1 LYRKEQHRGT
11 LPFPLKRY
19 GKTTAGTPLL
29 YAPCKQKCTLLA
41 IAGIHG
47 EEAETTFLLSRIL
60 RHFAEPLQSVAFVLC
75 ANPDGVMLGTR
86 GNSNG
91 VDLNRNFPSANWSAK
106 TTLSK
111 ATLESKRITE
121 LSPGK
126 TPGSEAETKSMIKLI
141 RKLKPAEILSIHSPL
156 ACVDAPE
163 LTPLTHFLAETSQ
176 TPYRKGIGYPTPGSL
191 GTWCGENSIHCVTW
205 ELPRLASEILAQKF
219 ARKVAVYFSKLPS
232 P

>member
-1 LYRKEQHRGT
+1 MRKERHRGT
-11 LPFPLKRY
+11 LPFPLKQY
-19 GKTTAGTPLL
+19 GKTGSGTPLL

-75 ANPDGVMLGTR
+75 ANPDGTALGTR

-91 VDLNRNFPSANWSAK
+91 VDLNRNFPVENWSPK

-111 ATLESKRITE
+111 ASLESKRITE

-126 TPGSEAETKSMIKLI
+126 TPGSEAETKSLIKLI

-156 ACVDAPE
+156 ACVEAPV
-163 LTPLTHFLAETSQ
+163 LTPLTVFLTEISQ
-176 TPYRKGIGYPTPGSL
+176 TPYKEDIGYPTPGSL
-191 GTWCGENSIHCVTW
+191 GTWCRENSVHCVTW
-205 ELPRLASEILAQKF
+205 ELSRLAPEILAQKF
-219 ARKVAVYFSKLPS
+219 ARKVAVYFSRTV
-232 P
+232 

>member
-1 LYRKEQHRGT
+1 MRKEQDRGT
-11 LPFPLKRY
+11 LPFPLKQY
-19 GKTTAGTPLL
+19 GKTTLGTPLL
-29 YAPCKQKCTLLA
+29 YAPCKEKCTLLA

-47 EEAETTFLLSRIL
+47 EEAETTFLLSRIF
-60 RHFAEPLQSVAFVLC
+60 RYFAEPLQKVAFILC
-75 ANPDGVMLGTR
+75 ANPDSVMLGTR

-91 VDLNRNFPSANWSAK
+91 VDLNRNFPTANWNPK

-126 TPGSEAETKSMIKLI
+126 TPESENETKFLIKLI

-156 ACVDAPE
+156 ACVESPKI
-163 LTPLTHFLAETSQ
+163 TFLTHFLTEISQ
-176 TPYRKGIGYPTPGSL
+176 TPYKKDIGYPTPGSL

-205 ELPRLASEILAQKF
+205 ELPRLAPEILAQKF
-219 ARKVAVYFSKLPS
+219 ARKVAVYFSNTV
-232 P
+232 